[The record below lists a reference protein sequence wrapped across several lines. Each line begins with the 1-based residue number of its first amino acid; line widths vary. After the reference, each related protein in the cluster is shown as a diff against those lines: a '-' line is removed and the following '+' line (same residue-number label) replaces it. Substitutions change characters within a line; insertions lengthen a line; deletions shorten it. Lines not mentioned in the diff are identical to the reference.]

1 MPSDPAI
8 SSLIDQLAAPAA
20 EADAAGS
27 KLIAL
32 GPAVVAVLVDRFP
45 HAPTPVR
52 RRLAY
57 LLGRYDL
64 ANSDA
69 ARRITTLVS
78 AVADGDWKVRR
89 NAAVSLGTLRA
100 AAATEALLGRV
111 AVEDDDRVRP

>member
-45 HAPTPVR
+45 NAPTPVR

-69 ARRITTLVS
+69 ARSGTCGCT
-78 AVADGDWKVRR
+78 GRR
-89 NAAVSLGTLRA
+89 WPPP
-100 AAATEALLGRV
+100 
-111 AVEDDDRVRP
+111 RPRPFWAG